1 MIGGQAWSRKVWHEE
16 IPNCIHQ
23 NHIFRVRIDQ
33 NAFDPRYIVALT
45 SSPYGK
51 EYFQGASNQTT
62 NLASINQRQLK
73 AFPVYRLPI
82 QEQRRI
88 VDYLD
93 GLQAKVDR
101 LKALQ
106 AQTRSGLD
114 ALLPS
119 ILDRAFKGEL

>member
-1 MIGGQAWSRKVWHEE
+1 MK
-16 IPNCIHQ
+16 PP
-23 NHIFRVRIDQ
+23 D
-33 NAFDPRYIVALT
+33 T
-45 SSPYGK
+45 SPS
-51 EYFQGASNQTT
+51 
-62 NLASINQRQLK
+62 L
-73 AFPVYRLPI
+73 V

-88 VDYLD
+88 VAYLD

-106 AQTRSGLD
+106 AQTRAELD